1 MNNKDYSQIDQILD
15 EIIRGKSGEEKLADF
30 ISDYTSEELINE
42 LQLHQAAAA
51 AIQRN
56 EIINQV
62 SRVHQSYFEK
72 RNGFTTEDH
81 PHTGTTFVKRSL
93 KFWWSAAAVL
103 IIAPAL
109 FFMFVY
115 ITNSPQRLFA
125 SQYQTYRINVDR
137 TSSPVN
143 NEPLA
148 RHYQDG
154 KYSEAI
160 KDFQG
165 LASQG
170 VRDKMIAAFAFMEL
184 NDYKS
189 AIPLFEAVIRNNSTT
204 GEKLYQDEAEYYLAL
219 SFLKTKQVGQSY
231 PLFNKI
237 YVDDEHT
244 FNSRVDKWF
253 MMRLKWLRQQN

>member
-15 EIIRGKSGEEKLADF
+15 EIIRGISSEEKLADF

-42 LQLHQAAAA
+42 LQVHQAAAA

-56 EIINQV
+56 AVLSQV
-62 SRVHQSYFEK
+62 SGVHQSFFEN
-72 RNGFTTEDH
+72 RNGFTADDNRA
-81 PHTGTTFVKRSL
+81 GTTFVKRSL
-93 KFWWSAAAVL
+93 KVWWSAAAVL

-109 FFMFVY
+109 IFMFVY
-115 ITNSPQRLFA
+115 VTNSPQQLFE

-137 TSSPVN
+137 TSSGIN
-143 NEPLA
+143 NEALA

-160 KDFQG
+160 RDFQA

-170 VRDKMIAAFAFMEL
+170 VADKMIAAFAYMEL
-184 NDYKS
+184 NDYK
-189 AIPLFEAVIRNNSTT
+189 AAAPLFEAVILNNAAT

-219 SFLKTKQVGQSY
+219 SYLKTQQLEQSFR
-231 PLFNKI
+231 LFNKI
-237 YVDDEHT
+237 YADNEHT
-244 FNSRVDKWF
+244 FNGRVDKWF
-253 MMRLKWLRQQN
+253 MMRLKWLRI

>member
-15 EIIRGKSGEEKLADF
+15 EIIRGISSEEKLADF
-30 ISDYTSEELINE
+30 ISDYTSEELISE

-56 EIINQV
+56 AVLSQV
-62 SRVHQSYFEK
+62 SGVHQSFLEK
-72 RNGFTTEDH
+72 RNGFTADDH
-81 PHTGTTFVKRSL
+81 PDGTLVKRSL

-109 FFMFVY
+109 FFMFIY

-137 TSSPVN
+137 TSGLVN

-160 KDFQG
+160 RHFQA
-165 LASQG
+165 LTSQG
-170 VRDKMIAAFAFMEL
+170 VRDKMIAAFAYMEL
-184 NDYKS
+184 NDYK
-189 AIPLFEAVIRNNSTT
+189 AAVPLFDAVIRNNAAT
-204 GEKLYQDEAEYYLAL
+204 GQKLYQDEAEYYLAL
-219 SFLKTKQVGQSY
+219 SYLKTKQVEQSY
-231 PLFNKI
+231 QLFNKI
-237 YVDDEHT
+237 YVDGEHT
-244 FNSRVDKWF
+244 FNGRVDKWF
-253 MMRLKWLRQQN
+253 MMRLKWLRQQQ